1 MRLYLGVLP
10 RADGSVI
17 PAAIVPLTD
26 ADKELARDGNELEF
40 SVDLDAYRYVT
51 FVCIKNYN
59 VGTSRIN
66 VAELTFFGTP
76 EDKIIQ

>member
-1 MRLYLGVLP
+1 MNWQE
-10 RADGSVI
+10 
-17 PAAIVPLTD
+17 T
-26 ADKELARDGNELEF
+26 ENELEF

-76 EDKIIQ
+76 DDK

>member
-1 MRLYLGVLP
+1 MLIRNWQETEMNSNFPDINRGVEREDP
-10 RADGSVI
+10 MNQG
-17 PAAIVPLTD
+17 
-26 ADKELARDGNELEF
+26 
-40 SVDLDAYRYVT
+40 AYRYVT